1 MVRHGAE
8 SVGGPDFPVGQTTG
22 FRSRRDG
29 AARFRPGKNSAG
41 RERDSTKAIRILTQN
56 CGRREPP

>member
-8 SVGGPDFPVGQTTG
+8 SAGGPDFPVGQTTG

-41 RERDSTKAIRILTQN
+41 CEQASDRFSTERPADPSPER
-56 CGRREPP
+56 